1 WLAVLHSEPRRCVRS
16 LVSEDRTHGRRL
28 PPISKE
34 PLAAFGLTM
43 EACRGD
49 GIRVPCLLLHRPPR
63 PRRSDSGLE
72 HPDIASMEGRQRI
85 GRQTLLPKEGA
96 FALRF
101 PWQVARSLRALRL
114 LSTHR
119 RNQRSHAPNR
129 SRDSQRFL
137 SLQGEFPSPQR
148 LWLRGPRSFQ
158 SGHSYNLCIQNNRR
172 GAISASHV
180 AT

>member
-1 WLAVLHSEPRRCVRS
+1 MATAFESPDFDFTVL
-16 LVSEDRTHGRRL
+16 
-28 PPISKE
+28 
-34 PLAAFGLTM
+34 
-43 EACRGD
+43 
-49 GIRVPCLLLHRPPR
+49 PR

-85 GRQTLLPKEGA
+85 GRQLLLHEGKSV
-96 FALRF
+96 LRF
-101 PWQVARSLRALRL
+101 PSQVARSLRVLRL

-119 RNQRSHAPNR
+119 RNQQLHAPNR
-129 SRDSQRFL
+129 SRDFRQFL

-158 SGHSYNLCIQNNRR
+158 TLHSYSPCIRNNRR

-180 AT
+180 ADLNRAAMVGSDAFRSFLNCVRLAIRRSTTRLVIPRLFWQMR

>member
-1 WLAVLHSEPRRCVRS
+1 
-16 LVSEDRTHGRRL
+16 
-28 PPISKE
+28 
-34 PLAAFGLTM
+34 
-43 EACRGD
+43 
-49 GIRVPCLLLHRPPR
+49 
-63 PRRSDSGLE
+63 
-72 HPDIASMEGRQRI
+72 MEGRQRI

-101 PWQVARSLRALRL
+101 PWQVSRSLRVLRL
-114 LSTHR
+114 LSTHI
-119 RNQRSHAPNR
+119 RNQRLHAPNR
-129 SRDSQRFL
+129 SRDSRQFL

-158 SGHSYNLCIQNNRR
+158 NEHFYSPCIRNNRR